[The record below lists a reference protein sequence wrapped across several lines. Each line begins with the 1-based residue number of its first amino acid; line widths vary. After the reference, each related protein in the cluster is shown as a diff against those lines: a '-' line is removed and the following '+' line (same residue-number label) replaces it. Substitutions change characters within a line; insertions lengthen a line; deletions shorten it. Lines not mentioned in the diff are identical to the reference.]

1 MRRAR
6 PARPGWR
13 AARWRLRGDR
23 IRANLDVRTDR
34 CDRYGRPRA
43 RRRRRRR
50 RRRSRAPP
58 RRPAPRRRRRPSR
71 PPRRWAPRAGSRP
84 APPARRSSS
93 RETVCCGERSEGGSG
108 GQRRARASVARGRRV
123 DCLSARQ
130 NVRADRGFPRAAPG
144 VFEGVRGRGNARLG
158 LDAIDRGRSPRDR
171 ATIAPGQPRTRPA
184 RGCLRLLLVKS
195 TKNKN
200 SIGREDL
207 RTHRPPSKEPRREP
221 RSVFFRPTVLSAKC
235 ARAHDVSRLARLGS
249 AAQRETPEAVLV
261 LVHQSPE
268 PQRRGARSRW
278 SRAVVSRFLANFMTV
293 CM

>member
-1 MRRAR
+1 MVAGAAPASRTASTSPSVAASATMGSAGGVAPGASGAPFIFSGDCLLWREIRGWIGRSASSAGVGRAGTSRRLSFCAPKR
-6 PARPGWR
+6 SRRSGLPAR
-13 AARWRLRGDR
+13 
-23 IRANLDVRTDR
+23 
-34 CDRYGRPRA
+34 
-43 RRRRRRR
+43 
-50 RRRSRAPP
+50 
-58 RRPAPRRRRRPSR
+58 
-71 PPRRWAPRAGSRP
+71 RAGS
-84 APPARRSSS
+84 
-93 RETVCCGERSEGGSG
+93 
-108 GQRRARASVARGRRV
+108 
-123 DCLSARQ
+123 
-130 NVRADRGFPRAAPG
+130 
-144 VFEGVRGRGNARLG
+144 
-158 LDAIDRGRSPRDR
+158 IRGRSWTRKRAFGVGCDR
-171 ATIAPGQPRTRPA
+171 SRQIPA
-184 RGCLRLLLVKS
+184 RSRDDRPGTAPNASRPQLPPFVVKS

-278 SRAVVSRFLANFMTV
+278 SRAVVSRFSANFMTV

>member
-1 MRRAR
+1 MRSIRAPRRA
-6 PARPGWR
+6 
-13 AARWRLRGDR
+13 
-23 IRANLDVRTDR
+23 
-34 CDRYGRPRA
+34 
-43 RRRRRRR
+43 RRRRR

-123 DCLSARQ
+123 DCLWRAKTHKTFAQIGASRAPRREYSRAFADAETRVWGWIRSIEADPRTIAR
-130 NVRADRGFPRAAPG
+130 
-144 VFEGVRGRGNARLG
+144 
-158 LDAIDRGRSPRDR
+158 RSPRDSPER
-171 ATIAPGQPRTRPA
+171 VPPA
-184 RGCLRLLLVKS
+184 AASVCYS
-195 TKNKN
+195 TNRRKTKKN
-200 SIGREDL
+200 SSGSEDL

-249 AAQRETPEAVLV
+249 VAQRENPEAVLV
-261 LVHQSPE
+261 SIVVCNSPE
-268 PQRRGARSRW
+268 PQRREGVVPGHRW
-278 SRAVVSRFLANFMTV
+278 SGPLSRVFWQISRLFACEHKMDQL
-293 CM
+293 

>member
-1 MRRAR
+1 MRS
-6 PARPGWR
+6 
-13 AARWRLRGDR
+13 
-23 IRANLDVRTDR
+23 IRAP
-34 CDRYGRPRA
+34 PRA

-184 RGCLRLLLVKS
+184 RRCLRLLSNRRK
-195 TKNKN
+195 TKIRSGAKI
-200 SIGREDL
+200 SARTAHRRRSREGSRGRFSFV
-207 RTHRPPSKEPRREP
+207 RRCYPRSAREP
-221 RSVFFRPTVLSAKC
+221 TTFRGSRASAVPRSAKPP
-235 ARAHDVSRLARLGS
+235 RLF
-249 AAQRETPEAVLV
+249 
-261 LVHQSPE
+261 
-268 PQRRGARSRW
+268 W
-278 SRAVVSRFLANFMTV
+278 F
-293 CM
+293 